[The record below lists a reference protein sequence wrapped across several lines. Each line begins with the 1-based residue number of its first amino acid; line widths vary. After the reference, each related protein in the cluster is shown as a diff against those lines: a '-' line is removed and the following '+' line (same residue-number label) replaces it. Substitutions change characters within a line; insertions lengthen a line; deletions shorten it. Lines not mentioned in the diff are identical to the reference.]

1 MMEVLDVCRMVG
13 GEVEGEVK
21 GGGLTG
27 RLISQRWVGCVMVWA
42 KGVSGLGVL
51 GICCVWIN
59 RNSKGPFGLL
69 EITRTIFAMLLK
81 L

>member
-51 GICCVWIN
+51 GICC
-59 RNSKGPFGLL
+59 
-69 EITRTIFAMLLK
+69 A
-81 L
+81 